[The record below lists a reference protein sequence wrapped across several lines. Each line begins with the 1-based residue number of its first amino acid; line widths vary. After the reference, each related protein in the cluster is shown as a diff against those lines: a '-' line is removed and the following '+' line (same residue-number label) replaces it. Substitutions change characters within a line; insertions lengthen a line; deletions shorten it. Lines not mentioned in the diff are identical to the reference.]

1 MLLEEISGCCTS
13 VIPRS
18 PIGLWTTTNP
28 DSVLPSSRMVQPLD
42 HSCQNHF
49 HAASYQLLSPSRF
62 FIPSLLQL
70 TVQHQ
75 KKKNYSK
82 LFHYSIISISS
93 KNLFIIYSNRYR
105 LHSIASFFTLLA
117 RKRRRISL
125 VFVIKKKKK
134 KRGRRKR
141 TGTLF
146 AYEARSLWRIIVAQ
160 AGTYRHDDKEDRF
173 PSAARKNYT
182 RGNTSL
188 VRITGRFP
196 QTSEPDCEP
205 VYFRLRKSRGAKCFC
220 FFFLLPLLPFSHFF
234 IYFLRIDERNL
245 FDRNIVYIDKW
256 NEIDTTRLYQ
266 EVDNTFIHLL
276 YTYFFLYLYY
286 FIDRDF

>member
-1 MLLEEISGCCTS
+1 MLHKRDPSISY
-13 VIPRS
+13 
-18 PIGLWTTTNP
+18 W
-28 DSVLPSSRMVQPLD
+28 PLD
-42 HSCQNHF
+42 HNQSRFSTPLFSNGP
-49 HAASYQLLSPSRF
+49 ASRPLLSESLSRRFLSTTISLSIFYPLSPSTHS
-62 FIPSLLQL
+62 PAS
-70 TVQHQ
+70 